1 MKVFRMF
8 NYNVISTGIVAALLV
23 YLAPTAFILKAG
35 EHFQLSTEQLTHWV
49 LAVYMFAGI
58 FGIII
63 PLVLKKPVV
72 GGHSLAGMAFLTTV
86 SVGYTFNELIGAFIF
101 SSIFIIIV
109 GLFGLFTKIMKVIP
123 KEIISAML
131 AGIITKYMIDFFIAI
146 EKMLAIGLISTV
158 VFFAILKYRS
168 SLNPI
173 LLSISVA
180 FVLFFGLNPIGQ
192 LETSISSPISIYLP
206 SFDFLT
212 MFSISIPLALMI
224 LSNDIAIGLS
234 GLKQND
240 YEVNQNRL
248 VTLSGVFSLFT
259 NFFGGQ
265 STNVA
270 GMTTTLCAGSEAG
283 ERGERYLAAVTSGVI
298 VLCLGLLSFLLME
311 IIVLL
316 PSEFISFIVGLSLL
330 NVYIHNIKLTFY
342 QNSNPLCAT
351 FTFLIALSG
360 INMLGISSPII
371 ALMVGTLLTKFLKE
385 KSRVEVN
392 DNQSL
397 VDGMKKTTIEIPSK

>member
-1 MKVFRMF
+1 MNVFHKF

-35 EHFQLSTEQLTHWV
+35 EHFQLSTDQLTNWV

-63 PLVLKKPVV
+63 PFVMKKPVV

-86 SVGYTFNELIGAFIF
+86 SVGYTFNELIGAFIG
-101 SSIFIIIV
+101 SSIFIIFV
-109 GLFGLFTKIMKVIP
+109 GLLGLFTKIMKVIP

-131 AGIITKYMIDFFIAI
+131 AGIITKYMVDFFIAI
-146 EKMLAIGLISTV
+146 EKMLLIGVISMV
-158 VFFAILKYRS
+158 VFFFILKYRS
-168 SLNPI
+168 GLNPV
-173 LLSISVA
+173 LMAISVA
-180 FVLFFGLNPIGQ
+180 FVLYFSLNPIGQ
-192 LETSISSPISIYLP
+192 VETNFSSPFSIYLP

-248 VTLSGVFSLFT
+248 VALSGVFSLVT

-265 STNVA
+265 SANVA
-270 GMTTTLCAGSEAG
+270 GMTTTLCSGNEAG
-283 ERGERYLAAVTSGVI
+283 ERSERYIAAVISGAI
-298 VLCLGLLSFLLME
+298 VLCLGLLSSQLMQ

-316 PSEFISFIVGLSLL
+316 PSSFISFIVGLSLM
-330 NVYIHNIKLTFY
+330 NVYIHNLKITFY
-342 QNSNPLCAT
+342 QNSKPLCAT

-371 ALMVGTLLTKFLKE
+371 ALMVGTLLTNFLKE
-385 KSRVEVN
+385 KSREEESDKVRLVE
-392 DNQSL
+392 
-397 VDGMKKTTIEIPSK
+397 GMEKSVVKISSE